1 MAIVERPTAPLEL
14 APGAAVTARPL
25 GVFTRPQATTGW
37 RSWLTTIDH
46 KRIGVMYG
54 AAALFFFIL
63 GGLEAVLI
71 RLQLA
76 APGQKL
82 YSADLYNQLFT
93 MHGVT
98 MIFLVVIPLGAAF
111 MNYLMPL
118 QIGARDVAFPRLNA
132 FSFWVFLFGGLFLNT
147 SWFLGGGADG
157 GWFAYAPNTGVTF
170 SPSHGMD
177 FYALG
182 LQMTGIASL
191 VGAINLVV
199 TVLNMRA
206 PGMSLMKMPVFT
218 WMGLVTQLLLVF
230 ALPVISVALFLLTF
244 DRLFNA
250 NFFNVSAGADP
261 LLWEHLFWIFGH
273 PEVYILILPAFGIVS
288 EIIPVFS
295 RKPIFGY
302 PFMIFS
308 GIAIGF
314 MGWGVWAHHMFASGM
329 GPISV
334 AAFAMST
341 MFIAVPTGVKILNW
355 LATMWGGKLRFNTPM
370 LFAIGLVTMFT
381 IGGLSG
387 VTHAIAPADTQQTD
401 TYYIVA
407 HFHYVIF
414 GGALLA
420 FLGGFYFWWPKVFGY
435 TLSDTL
441 GKWHFWLILI
451 GFNLTFGPMHI
462 LGLQGMPRRMHTYVE
477 GYGFEFWNM
486 VSTVGAFIIG
496 VSMLIFGWN
505 IFASWR
511 THRANPVNAGPD
523 PWDARSLEW
532 MVQSPVPAHNF
543 DEVPTVSHLDEFWHR
558 KYQEDAD
565 GKVVRVATGAEV
577 AQPGTA
583 TDVHLPS
590 PSYWPLVAAAGL
602 PLVAYGLIFNLG
614 FAAVGGLVVILGAFG
629 WGYEPSDDPEAHHGH
644 GDAHGDGHADGHA
657 DGDGHDGDGPDGDG
671 HDGDGG
677 GAGDQPSA
685 EAETATDAEAGSVAT
700 ATATAGEEDDSDD

>member
-1 MAIVERPTAPLEL
+1 MAIVEQQAPQLEL
-14 APGAAVTARPL
+14 TTGGPTTIRPL
-25 GVFTRPQATTGW
+25 GGMTRPQGTTGW
-37 RSWLTTIDH
+37 KSWLTTVDH
-46 KRIGVMYG
+46 KRIGIMYG
-54 AAALFFFIL
+54 AAAMFFFAI
-63 GGLEAVLI
+63 GGFEALLI

-76 APGQKL
+76 APEGKL

-118 QIGARDVAFPRLNA
+118 QVGARDVAFPRLNA
-132 FSFWVFLFGGLFLNT
+132 FSYWCFLAGGLMLNT

-157 GWFAYAPNTGVTF
+157 GWFAYAPNTGVVF

-177 FYALG
+177 FYAIG

-218 WMGLVTQLLLVF
+218 WMGFVTQLLLVF

-244 DRLFNA
+244 SRLFNA
-250 NFFNVSAGADP
+250 NFFNVSQGADP

-302 PFMIFS
+302 PFMVFS

-329 GPISV
+329 GPLSV

-355 LATMWGGKLRFNTPM
+355 LATMWGGKLWFTTPM

-387 VTHAIAPADTQQTD
+387 VTHAVAPSDTQQTD

-414 GGALLA
+414 GGAL
-420 FLGGFYFWWPKVFGY
+420 FGFIGGVYFWWPKVFGFM
-435 TLSDTL
+435 LSEKL
-441 GKWHFWLILI
+441 GKWHFWTLLI

-462 LGLQGMPRRMHTYVE
+462 LGLQGMPRRMHTYVR

-486 VSTVGAFIIG
+486 VATIGAFVIF
-496 VSMLIFGWN
+496 VSMS
-505 IFASWR
+505 IFAANLLLSWR
-511 THRANPVNAGPD
+511 SHRRHPVEVGPD

-532 MVQSPVPAHNF
+532 MVPSPVPAHNF
-543 DEVPTVSHLDEFWHR
+543 DEVPTVSHLDEFWHH
-558 KYQEDAD
+558 KYGEDAT
-565 GKVVRVATGAEV
+565 GKVVRIATGAEV
-577 AQPGTA
+577 AQKGDA
-583 TDVHLPS
+583 KDVHLPS
-590 PSYWPLVAAAGL
+590 PSYWPLVVAAGL
-602 PLVAYGLIFNLG
+602 PLIGYGLIFNLA
-614 FAAVGGLVVILGAFG
+614 FAAVGAVIVVLAAFA
-629 WGYEPSDDPEAHHGH
+629 WGYEPADDPEAHHGH
-644 GDAHGDGHADGHA
+644 AEHGDGDDGHG
-657 DGDGHDGDGPDGDG
+657 DGDGGDGGDGHDEEPVAV
-671 HDGDGG
+671 
-677 GAGDQPSA
+677 GAG
-685 EAETATDAEAGSVAT
+685 TGTT
-700 ATATAGEEDDSDD
+700 GEEAASHD